1 MANTLTNAAP
11 VWICATPGVIS
22 TVPVVIK
29 KALLNP
35 NAAADLATFVS
46 WYEPGSK
53 KATMSGKTATVTSTK
68 TITSTGNFE
77 TAEVAAGDIL
87 KIYTSVTTGN
97 NMGTYIVD
105 TRDSDDAV
113 TIETGN
119 TLTNEVSSVYSWWT
133 LTPFVT
139 IPLVSPGTEKI
150 QWWIDFGSDGLH
162 LPNLALQAISTSAIA
177 YLYV

>member
-1 MANTLTNAAP
+1 MANTLTNGSP
-11 VWICATPGVIS
+11 WICATPGVI
-22 TVPVVIK
+22 TDKPVIVW

-46 WYEPGSK
+46 WNPNATK
-53 KATMSGKTATVTSTK
+53 KATMSGKTATVTSSK

-77 TAEVAAGDIL
+77 TAEVAAGDII
-87 KIYTSVTTGN
+87 KIYTSVTSGN

-113 TIETGN
+113 TIEIGD
-119 TLTNEVSSVYSWWT
+119 TLTDEASKVYSWWT
-133 LTPFVT
+133 ITPYVT
-139 IPLVSPGTEKI
+139 IPMVSAGTEKVSLFL
-150 QWWIDFGSDGLH
+150 DFGPDGLH
-162 LPNLALQAISTSAIA
+162 LPNLALSALTTSAVV